1 MRAPHLPAH
10 CSVGGQ
16 EKEVGHSHLSELS
29 ASSNHLFRLPSALHR
44 LPSALHRL
52 PSAQAGIAQVT
63 ISAQVAICIAL
74 SAIVVLRGMVD
85 ALKMKLGNRNSRT
98 AKTGQKRSG
107 KSNGGIAK

>member
-63 ISAQVAICIAL
+63 ISAQVAICICTEYHCHPGRDGTGAEN
-74 SAIVVLRGMVD
+74 D
-85 ALKMKLGNRNSRT
+85 
-98 AKTGQKRSG
+98 TGQ
-107 KSNGGIAK
+107 